1 MSNDK
6 DILDREIPGF
16 TGRLILYIVGSA
28 GSAIIFIMA
37 TYFSTTDQIKDS
49 EHRIMAEIKG
59 NRSEQILTDTIQN
72 RDIADVKSTLA
83 KLMVK

>member
-1 MSNDK
+1 MNNDK

-59 NRSEQILTDTIQN
+59 NRAEQILTDTIQN
-72 RDIADVKSTLA
+72 RDISDIKSTLA
-83 KLMVK
+83 KLIK